1 MLSDYDDK
9 IVVDFLEFGFPIGFT
24 GKFNN
29 SANKGKN
36 HKGVSEYSLE
46 VRKYLEKE
54 MSYKAVLGPFSE
66 IPFSNECCISPLN
79 TVSKK
84 DSSERRV
91 ILDLSFPEG
100 AAVNE
105 GIPKDSYLGTKID
118 LFFPGLMTW
127 WH

>member
-1 MLSDYDDK
+1 MSRSSRTKLNVEFFRFMLSDYDDK
-9 IVVDFLEFGFPIGFT
+9 TVVDFLEFGFHIGFT
-24 GKFNN
+24 GKFNK

-36 HKGVSEYSLE
+36 HKGLSEYQLE
-46 VRKYLEKE
+46 VRNYLEKK

-84 DSSERRV
+84 DSSKRHV

-100 AAVNE
+100 ATVN
-105 GIPKDSYLGTKID
+105 G
-118 LFFPGLMTW
+118 
-127 WH
+127 